1 MRKLIYT
8 SLFAVI
14 LYLSIFNTS
23 SAQIDI
29 SPIFEPEDDP
39 IERLLNADNFDY
51 WIRTGAF
58 MGTGSGGAEMT
69 FYSKEKPMFGNLYFG
84 MMANPGNR
92 IPDARTMRFGG
103 FSIGVEKPLYLSN
116 AGSQLHLDTG
126 KIQSAYSGMRI
137 YYRLGTGIN
146 FNIVERYSLVTG
158 EQSRRL
164 HPGIQTSGMVGVST
178 RVSRKLSLFMEMG
191 GMLVWNQSIPSMRW
205 WGRPFLSVGVSK
217 ASFW

>member
-1 MRKLIYT
+1 MKKLIIISLFTLFLTPVTYYT
-8 SLFAVI
+8 S
-14 LYLSIFNTS
+14 Y
-23 SAQIDI
+23 AQIDTT
-29 SPIFEPEDDP
+29 PVFEPVDDP
-39 IERLLNADNFDY
+39 IARLLNTDNFDY
-51 WIRTGAF
+51 WIRTSAF
-58 MGTGSGGAEMT
+58 MGTGSGGAELT
-69 FYSKEKPMFGNLYFG
+69 FYSKEKPIFANVYFG
-84 MMANPGNR
+84 MMANPENR

-103 FSIGVEKPLYLSN
+103 FSLGIEKSLYLSN

-146 FNIVERYSLVTG
+146 FNIVERYNLVTG

-178 RVSRKLSLFMEMG
+178 QVSRKLSLFMEMG
-191 GMLVWNQSIPSMRW
+191 GLLVWNQSIPTMRW
-205 WGRPFLSVGVSK
+205 WGRPYLTVGVST